1 MNKKS
6 AASMLNENQRR
17 GLSSTFRIIEEMMFE
32 IETKINSD
40 GFEWNLMVIEN
51 DVSPQAREK
60 TLKIIELVREKSS
73 SLSKQLALEMKQMK
87 SSSQILADLSYC
99 WETLEGSKAKQL
111 KGYGEVA
118 EGLEEVLDPQI
129 NTIIGLINEIE
140 DAVRRH

>member
-17 GLSSTFRIIEEMMFE
+17 GLSSTFRIIEEIMFE
-32 IETKINSD
+32 IETMINSA
-40 GFEWNLMVIEN
+40 GFEGNLIVIEN

-60 TLKIIELVREKSS
+60 ILKIIELVREKSS

-99 WETLEGSKAKQL
+99 WETLEGSKVKQL

>member
-17 GLSSTFRIIEEMMFE
+17 GLSSTFRIIEEIMFE
-32 IETKINSD
+32 IETMINSA
-40 GFEWNLMVIEN
+40 GFEGNLMVIEN

-60 TLKIIELVREKSS
+60 ILKIIELVREKSS
-73 SLSKQLALEMKQMK
+73 SLSKQLALEIKQMK

-99 WETLEGSKAKQL
+99 WETLEGSKVKQL